1 MNIKLE
7 KLKEMVGVKLVS
19 NKTDYL
25 IEYCDENFL
34 VFAPTKK
41 TKRAMFPTELVLE
54 WVSAL
59 EFGLITKSSDPEKMK
74 NTIMPAS
81 GWANYHHGFRTH
93 LAAIIRNWDL

>member
-54 WVSAL
+54 
-59 EFGLITKSSDPEKMK
+59 
-74 NTIMPAS
+74 
-81 GWANYHHGFRTH
+81 
-93 LAAIIRNWDL
+93 